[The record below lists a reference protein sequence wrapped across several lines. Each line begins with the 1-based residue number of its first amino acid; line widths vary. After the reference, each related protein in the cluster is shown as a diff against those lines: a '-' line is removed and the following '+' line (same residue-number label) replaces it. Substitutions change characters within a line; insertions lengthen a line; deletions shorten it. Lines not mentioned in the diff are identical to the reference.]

1 MKFLT
6 PIYLTLM
13 HAFAERAIER
23 LDSDQYTWYEPASR
37 MQEFGTL
44 RLDGG
49 RQTGKTSALAQF
61 AADWVSNGNDV
72 IVMSSSSHRSREIC
86 NIIKRVYKTQPHL
99 PHLQAPVPGFVVYDT
114 VRSFLDEDN
123 FHKYRGLSVT
133 RLLIIIEEPMRLP
146 AMDKFYEA
154 YQVMINKFMC
164 QGNKPLPLFFV
175 IGMQ

>member
-23 LDSDQYTWYEPASR
+23 LDSDQYAWYEPASR

-49 RQTGKTSALAQF
+49 RQTGKTSAIAQF
-61 AADWVSNGNDV
+61 AADWVSKGNDV

-86 NIIKRVYKTQPHL
+86 DIIKRVSKAQPHL
-99 PHLQAPVPGFVVYDT
+99 NVERPGFVVYDT
-114 VRSFLDEDN
+114 VRSFLDEDH

-133 RLLIIIEEPMRLP
+133 RLLIIIEEPIRLP

-154 YQVMINKFMC
+154 YQTMMNKFMR
-164 QGNKPLPLFFV
+164 QGSKPLPLFFV